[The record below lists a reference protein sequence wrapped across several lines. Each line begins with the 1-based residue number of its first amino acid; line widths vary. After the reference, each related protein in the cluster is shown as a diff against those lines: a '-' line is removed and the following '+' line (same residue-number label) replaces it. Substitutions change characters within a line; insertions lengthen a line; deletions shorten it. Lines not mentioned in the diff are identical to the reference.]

1 MANSIALAK
10 KYTALLD
17 EVYKLSALTN
27 VLESDSTLARAGAN
41 ANEIVVPKTSM
52 DGLADYS
59 RNSGYVRG
67 DVNLTW
73 ETKQFNYDR
82 GRMFTVDNMDNEET
96 QNVAFGRLAGEF
108 MRTKVVPE
116 LDAFRFAKY
125 ASTPNIGAASGALT
139 TGTQVVNA
147 LRGAINAFNE
157 AEVPVDGRY
166 LFITPTLRG
175 MIDDLDTTKSKAVLS
190 GFAAIVQV
198 PQTRFYTAVQ
208 LNDGTTSGQTGG
220 GYAKQEAIYT
230 LTTDVAIDP
239 TKTYYTKSGDTY
251 TAVTNPDVSAISTYY
266 ELTTAAGLNINFLLV
281 HKAAVLQFTK
291 HAVTKIITPDQNQ
304 DADAWKYG
312 YRAYGLTD
320 VFDNKAAGIYC
331 HSSNV

>member
-1 MANSIALAK
+1 MSNSIALAK

-73 ETKQFNYDR
+73 ETKRFNYDR

-125 ASTPNIGAASGALT
+125 ASTPNIGTGSGALS

-208 LNDGTTSGQTGG
+208 LNDGTTSGQTSG
-220 GYAKQEAIYT
+220 GYTKQEAVYT

-251 TAVTNPDVSAISTYY
+251 TAVAEPDVSAISTYY

-304 DADAWKYG
+304 EADAWTYG

-331 HSSNV
+331 HSSNA